1 MGVGNGGGLEEEVV
15 LVIRHLHLVLKD
27 DLDDQYHLRLQME
40 VEEALYLFN
49 GEDVI
54 EEAGVLNDVVQ
65 DPGVVTNG
73 LLNFLWQVCN
83 VRN

>member
-1 MGVGNGGGLEEEVV
+1 MV

-27 DLDDQYHLRLQME
+27 DLNDQFHLRLQME
-40 VEEALYLFN
+40 IEEALDFLD
-49 GEDVI
+49 GEDVV

-65 DPGVVTNG
+65 DSGVVTNG

-83 VRN
+83 VRS